1 MRVTRHLRRALV
13 GPAVL
18 FLLSGCGLVPLRVEA
33 PPQAVELR
41 DTPFF
46 AQTEYHCGPAAL
58 ATLLGAQGL
67 SVTPEQLAP
76 LIYTPGREGSF
87 QAEMI
92 AATRRH
98 DRLPL
103 RVEGQ
108 PEALVEALHA
118 GYPVLVLQNLGLAR
132 WPAWHYAV
140 AVGYEPQAARFVL
153 RSGTELRAT
162 PRERSFVDSWSR
174 AERWAFVAAQPD
186 RVPPF
191 ASVERWLAAA
201 APFESLGKLAVAETA
216 YRAALSRW
224 PESAL
229 AWQAFAN
236 ARYAAKDARGAEDA
250 LREAVRL
257 DPQSA
262 AARNNLASLL
272 LARGCVRAAR
282 EQVGALMATTIP
294 EALRA
299 AIEDTRR
306 DVEVAL
312 NAKSASCALSEKVP

>member
-1 MRVTRHLRRALV
+1 MF
-13 GPAVL
+13 G
-18 FLLSGCGLVPLRVEA
+18 LSGCGLIPLRLDTPTES
-33 PPQAVELR
+33 VELR

-58 ATLLGAQGL
+58 ATVLGAQGR
-67 SVTPEQLAP
+67 SVTPDQLVP
-76 LIYTPGREGSF
+76 LIYTPGREGSL

-98 DRLPL
+98 ERLPL
-103 RVEGQ
+103 RVEAR
-108 PEALVEALHA
+108 PEALVAALHA

-132 WPAWHYAV
+132 WPTWHYAV
-140 AVGYEPQAARFVL
+140 VVGYEPQGSRFVL
-153 RSGTELRAT
+153 RSGTEPRAT
-162 PRERSFVDSWSR
+162 PRARSFVDSWSR
-174 AERWAFVAAQPD
+174 AERWGFVAAQPD
-186 RVPPF
+186 TVPPF
-191 ASVERWLAAA
+191 ATVENWLAAA
-201 APFESLGKLAVAETA
+201 APFESRGKLDIAEVA
-216 YRAALSRW
+216 YRAALTRW

-257 DPQSA
+257 APQSA

-282 EQVGALMATTIP
+282 GQLDALTTIP
-294 EALRA
+294 DALRA
-299 AIEDTRR
+299 AIEDTLRG
-306 DVEVAL
+306 VEAAPGTEL
-312 NAKSASCALSEKVP
+312 AGCPRHE